1 VWTLVLFT
9 MVVGV
14 GTGGGVHSTVTT
26 LSFDTLPQYEAVER
40 ALAES
45 GNLAGTPDHPAAT
58 YRIWG
63 KCITPG
69 K

>member
-9 MVVGV
+9 MVVSSS
-14 GTGGGVHSTVTT
+14 GGAHSTVTT
-26 LSFDTLPQYEAVER
+26 FAFDTQLQCEAVER

-45 GNLAGTPDHPAAT
+45 GSLGRPDHPEAT